1 MAAVRKPRK
10 PSALRDPR
18 TRAIAAMLRV
28 AHDQGWQRATLA
40 AIAAEA
46 GLGLDEL
53 QSLFASRAAMVA
65 AFLADVDRDML
76 QRAGTAD
83 GDSARDRLF
92 AVVMA
97 RLDALKPHR
106 GAALAILR
114 GALLDPVT
122 GVALACAL
130 RRSLA
135 WMLAAAGMPHGGV
148 EGELR
153 LQCLG
158 AIYASTLWAW
168 ARDESED
175 LAATMAHLDRQLRRA
190 QRVFEWLRSVAAI
203 RAKTSRKPA
212 RA

>member
-1 MAAVRKPRK
+1 
-10 PSALRDPR
+10 
-18 TRAIAAMLRV
+18 
-28 AHDQGWQRATLA
+28 
-40 AIAAEA
+40 
-46 GLGLDEL
+46 
-53 QSLFASRAAMVA
+53 
-65 AFLADVDRDML
+65 
-76 QRAGTAD
+76 
-83 GDSARDRLF
+83 
-92 AVVMA
+92 
-97 RLDALKPHR
+97 
-106 GAALAILR
+106 
-114 GALLDPVT
+114 
-122 GVALACAL
+122 
-130 RRSLA
+130 
-135 WMLAAAGMPHGGV
+135 MLAAAGMPHGGV